1 MRHEVGTG
9 LCVPLRSDSCEFTR
23 NGEFRHFCVARWS
36 IPSNLKF
43 RHRLGCCHILR
54 QRDLFFSTSHSVRH
68 SCRCLPPARS
78 SDVSKQLNPVNPMAS
93 ALLELLP
100 CNGPCTHR

>member
-1 MRHEVGTG
+1 MCDTKWEPGGG
-9 LCVPLRSDSCEFTR
+9 LCVPLHSDSCEFTR
-23 NGEFRHFCVARWS
+23 NGE
-36 IPSNLKF
+36 F